1 MTIRCRNQLAV
12 GDVRRQRGAAMDSI
26 FSCGRVWWLLVM
38 AAALLPA
45 AAFAAVAGD
54 GVGQS
59 NLPPGKVF
67 TLLFLMLGPLKILQ
81 PFMAMTAG
89 TDRAFRVR
97 LATRATLFSAAGL
110 AVAALLGQRFL
121 ENFGVPVPVL
131 TLTGGLVLFL
141 VALQTVLQQFDAPPP
156 KPASEPDLRL
166 AVNPLAF
173 PTIVTPYGIAA
184 IIIFMA
190 LAVDDWQ
197 AKATVAGVT
206 LVILA
211 LDWVCML
218 FAHVI
223 LRWIGTVLQ
232 IFAVVLAINQ
242 VALGLQIIL
251 SALANLGLFVLRAP

>member
-1 MTIRCRNQLAV
+1 
-12 GDVRRQRGAAMDSI
+12 
-26 FSCGRVWWLLVM
+26 
-38 AAALLPA
+38 
-45 AAFAAVAGD
+45 
-54 GVGQS
+54 
-59 NLPPGKVF
+59 
-67 TLLFLMLGPLKILQ
+67 MLGPLKILQ

-89 TDRAFRVR
+89 AEATFRVR
-97 LATRATLFSAAGL
+97 LATRAIMFSAAGL
-110 AVAALLGQRFL
+110 AVAALMGQRFL
-121 ENFGVPVPVL
+121 ENFGVPIPVL

-156 KPASEPDLRL
+156 KTPAEPNLRL

-190 LAVDDWQ
+190 LAGDDWE
-197 AKATVAGVT
+197 AKATVAGVA
-206 LVILA
+206 LLILA
-211 LDWVCML
+211 LDWASML

-223 LRWIGTVLQ
+223 LRWLGTVLQ

-251 SALANLGLFVLRAP
+251 SALSNLGLFVLRAP

>member
-1 MTIRCRNQLAV
+1 M
-12 GDVRRQRGAAMDSI
+12 AAM
-26 FSCGRVWWLLVM
+26 
-38 AAALLPA
+38 LLPA
-45 AAFAAVAGD
+45 TALAAAVDVAAD
-54 GVGQS
+54 VAARS
-59 NLPPGKVF
+59 SLPAGKVF

-89 TDRAFRVR
+89 ADAAFRFR
-97 LATRATLFSAAGL
+97 LATRATLFAAAGL

-156 KPASEPDLRL
+156 KPPVEPDLRL

-190 LAVDDWQ
+190 LSVDDWQ
-197 AKATVAGVT
+197 AKATVAAVT
-206 LVILA
+206 LAVLA

-223 LRWIGTVLQ
+223 LRWAGTILQ

-251 SALANLGLFVLRAP
+251 SALANLGLFVPRL